1 LKAEPSLLNE
11 QDEEGYTP
19 LHLSVIAGN
28 AAIVKFLISQ
38 GADINAVDNEMH
50 SAVHWATGQ
59 TRFFVVLLLFLLPN
73 PPEAIIT

>member
-1 LKAEPSLLNE
+1 LKADPSLLNE

-38 GADINAVDNEMH
+38 GSILQH
-50 SAVHWATGQ
+50 FISAEN
-59 TRFFVVLLLFLLPN
+59 FS
-73 PPEAIIT
+73 E